1 MFPTFA
7 TLAGA
12 NIPAGLDGVSLVPTL
27 TGQPTKQVLRD
38 HFYWEAAPQQAV
50 RRGDWKAYRAAPGR
64 PVELYDLATDVGETK
79 DVASA
84 QPRVAAAL
92 EKLLASAR
100 TESLDFPLARK
111 SKSQ

>member
-79 DVASA
+79 NVASA
-84 QPRVAAAL
+84 QPSVAAAL

-100 TESLDFPLARK
+100 TESPDFPLARK
-111 SKSQ
+111 SKGN